1 MYFKLFMLIIIFL
14 SYFNLYAQEK
24 INNEIS
30 KYLQDTWIN
39 DFYISDNDIWFTVIS
54 KKADVIK
61 YDGKSIYRYCF
72 PDESSGK
79 MSNYKEYDGTC
90 GNHYFLNFVHS
101 DLANDN
107 TVILYN
113 NVLQFKFIKN
123 DYIYYKDYSE
133 INYRTDWEIFRD
145 EYGLLYALTGFK
157 QNSNE
162 KFIGKIYLLKD
173 SVEELI
179 IPFSKIP
186 MENVSSVRI
195 ISFFK
200 IQDYTYYL
208 FSSVSNYDDKYK
220 YSLIIQKEDFCKYI
234 ELSEFT
240 KMLRY
245 KYCKDNDFIYIISN
259 EGNIFQL
266 RNFEIIN
273 SNKIYIPS
281 NNDCFWVTI
290 NSNKIYFSN
299 SEGLY
304 VYSLFN
310 YELLWKFSEKLGTI
324 KNIFIYSNNLYGNL
338 GTTSNYDCGGLSPG
352 LEIINLNK

>member
-1 MYFKLFMLIIIFL
+1 MYFKLFMFIIILL
-14 SYFNLYAQEK
+14 SYLNLYAQEK

-39 DFYISDNDIWFTVIS
+39 DFYISGNDIWFSLIS

-61 YDGKSIYRYCF
+61 YDGKSIDRYCF
-72 PDESSGK
+72 PVESSGK
-79 MSNYKEYDGTC
+79 MSDYKKYDGTC
-90 GNHYFLNFVHS
+90 ENQYFLNFVHS
-101 DLANDN
+101 DFANDN

-113 NVLQFKFIKN
+113 DILQFMFIKN
-123 DYIYYKDYSE
+123 DCIYYKDYSE
-133 INYRTDWEIFRD
+133 INYRSEWEIFRD

-162 KFIGKIYLLKD
+162 KLLGKIYLLKD
-173 SVEELI
+173 SVEELF

-186 MENVSSVRI
+186 MKNVSSVRI

-200 IQDYTYYL
+200 NQDYNYYL
-208 FSSVSNYDDKYK
+208 FSSVSNYDEKYK
-220 YSLIIQKEDFCKYI
+220 YSLIIQKEDFYKYI

-259 EGNIFQL
+259 EGDIFQL
-266 RNFEIIN
+266 RDFEIIN

-290 NSNKIYFSN
+290 NSNKIYLSN
-299 SEGLY
+299 SVGLY
-304 VYSLFN
+304 VYSLLN
-310 YELLWKFSEKLGTI
+310 YELLWKYSEIFGTI
-324 KNIFIYSNNLYGNL
+324 KNISIYSNKLYGNL
-338 GTTSNYDCGGLSPG
+338 GTTSKYDCGGLSPG
-352 LEIINLNK
+352 IVIINLNK